1 MPRGPSPGRN
11 DPCPCGSG
19 KKYKKCHGASLS
31 WGWDPGN
38 SSPTQPESA
47 PILPAH
53 SKPLFGAACLALTVA
68 TLAVYW
74 QTSGHAFIRLDD
86 GQYVYENPIVK
97 AGLTSA
103 GFAWAFTTFAASNWH
118 PLTWL
123 SLMLD
128 CQLFGL
134 DPGADHLIN
143 VFFHLANSALVFLVC
158 SKLTR
163 RPWRSLVVAGIFA
176 LHPLHVESV
185 AWIAERKDVL
195 STFFGLLAL
204 LAYVFYT
211 EARTSRRYIVMASL
225 FALSLLA
232 KPMLVTFPFL
242 LLLLDFWPLR
252 RIEWPTSWPVPKPLL
267 LEKIPL
273 LAMTAASSVV
283 TILAQRNEPMI
294 SLTHLSIPDRFA
306 NAIVAYVSYLGKIFG
321 PANLAVMYP
330 FHVPPASSVLGALL
344 VLAVIT
350 VASVWLARRA
360 PYFLVGWFWYLG
372 MLVPVIGILQV
383 GSQSMADRYTYL
395 PLVGLSIAIVW
406 GAADL
411 LESRHLAW
419 YYGAI
424 PAGVLLLILSIAA
437 HRQVAYWKDSQT
449 LFERTLAVTEGNF
462 LIENNMALIMAEQG
476 KHSEAIDYYQKAI
489 AIQPDLAEPHV
500 NLAQE
505 LMTAGRPGEAVPH
518 LNDALRLKPDLPLAH
533 MDLVILAAAQGNT
546 AEENRH
552 LNELLRLSA
561 GDPVAQGYAC
571 FALRQIGRPEEAIA
585 HCTESLRLDPDQPFV
600 RFNLAAALAAQGK
613 KNEAVAELSR
623 VLASSPSYA
632 DARALLQEL
641 QASPGP

>member
-38 SSPTQPESA
+38 ASSAQPESA

-252 RIEWPTSWPVPKPLL
+252 RIEWPTSCPVLKSLL
-267 LEKIPL
+267 LEKLPL
-273 LAMTAASSVV
+273 LAMSAASSVV
-283 TILAQRNEPMI
+283 TIFAQRNEPMI

-306 NAIVAYVSYLGKIFG
+306 NATVAYVSYLGKIFG

>member
-1 MPRGPSPGRN
+1 
-11 DPCPCGSG
+11 
-19 KKYKKCHGASLS
+19 
-31 WGWDPGN
+31 
-38 SSPTQPESA
+38 
-47 PILPAH
+47 
-53 SKPLFGAACLALTVA
+53 
-68 TLAVYW
+68 
-74 QTSGHAFIRLDD
+74 
-86 GQYVYENPIVK
+86 
-97 AGLTSA
+97 
-103 GFAWAFTTFAASNWH
+103 
-118 PLTWL
+118 
-123 SLMLD
+123 
-128 CQLFGL
+128 
-134 DPGADHLIN
+134 
-143 VFFHLANSALVFLVC
+143 
-158 SKLTR
+158 
-163 RPWRSLVVAGIFA
+163 
-176 LHPLHVESV
+176 
-185 AWIAERKDVL
+185 
-195 STFFGLLAL
+195 
-204 LAYVFYT
+204 
-211 EARTSRRYIVMASL
+211 
-225 FALSLLA
+225 
-232 KPMLVTFPFL
+232 
-242 LLLLDFWPLR
+242 
-252 RIEWPTSWPVPKPLL
+252 
-267 LEKIPL
+267 
-273 LAMTAASSVV
+273 
-283 TILAQRNEPMI
+283 
-294 SLTHLSIPDRFA
+294 
-306 NAIVAYVSYLGKIFG
+306 VAYVSYLGKIFG

-350 VASVWLARRA
+350 VASVWLVRRA